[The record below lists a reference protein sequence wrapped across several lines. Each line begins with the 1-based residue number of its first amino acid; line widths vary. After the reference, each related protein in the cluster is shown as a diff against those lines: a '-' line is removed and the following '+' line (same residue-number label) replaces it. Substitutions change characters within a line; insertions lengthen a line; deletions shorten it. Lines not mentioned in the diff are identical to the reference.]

1 MLPQPFEQWKHC
13 IEKECGIML
22 TKQFAEKRLAVY
34 ENLQSDETK
43 KFIQLYGEYHLNN
56 IIQWLQRTL

>member
-1 MLPQPFEQWKHC
+1 
-13 IEKECGIML
+13 ML